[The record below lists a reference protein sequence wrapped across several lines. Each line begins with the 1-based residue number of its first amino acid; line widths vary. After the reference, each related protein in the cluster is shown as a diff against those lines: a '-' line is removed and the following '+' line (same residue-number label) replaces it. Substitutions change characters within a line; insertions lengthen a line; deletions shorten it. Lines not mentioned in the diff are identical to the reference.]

1 MADFF
6 SRLAERALGAAPVV
20 RPNLPPVFSPAP
32 AIDVSA
38 EFVSAPPAHPSDYA
52 SAQNDRRGGV
62 GDPAVTNRSSRSPM
76 SEQKS
81 TEAAL
86 RQPMFSPPAVEGGRG
101 ITELSPETFEFTAA
115 SANSESPRRE
125 NFDTEAHL
133 YRSTSAAEPESRD
146 VIAERIVARPARA
159 AVSGS
164 EAFALERSRP
174 APAVQVTIGR
184 VEVRAVTAP
193 AVTARVPERKSPPL
207 LSLDQ
212 YLRERNEGRR

>member
-6 SRLAERALGAAPVV
+6 SRLAERALGAAPSV

-62 GDPAVTNRSSRSPM
+62 GDPAITNRSSRSPM

-86 RQPMFSPPAVEGGRG
+86 RQPMFSPPAVEGGRD

-133 YRSTSAAEPESRD
+133 YRSTSAAERESRD
-146 VIAERIVARPARA
+146 AIAERIVT
-159 AVSGS
+159 
-164 EAFALERSRP
+164 RP
-174 APAVQVTIGR
+174 APAVFPSSESFAQERSQSTPTVQVSIGR
-184 VEVRAVTAP
+184 VEVRAVMP
-193 AVTARVPERKSPPL
+193 AAATPRTIDRRSPPL
-207 LSLDQ
+207 LSLEQ
-212 YLRERNEGRR
+212 YLRERNEGKR